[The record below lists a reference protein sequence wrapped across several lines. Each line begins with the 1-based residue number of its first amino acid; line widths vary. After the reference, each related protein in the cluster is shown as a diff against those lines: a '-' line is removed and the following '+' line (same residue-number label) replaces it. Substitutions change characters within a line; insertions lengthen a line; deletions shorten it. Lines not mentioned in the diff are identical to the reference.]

1 MFENKKIFIL
11 GMARS
16 GYESAKLLARHGCE
30 ILITDAKEQDQN
42 HINELN
48 ELGVKFILTD
58 KAEDLLDDTFDYVI
72 KNPGIK
78 IEHPVCLK
86 AEKLNIRVVSEVDV
100 AYSFLP
106 KVNIIAITGSNG
118 KTTTTTLVYEF
129 LKQANKNV
137 LLGGNIGYPVCSL
150 VEKAK
155 DNDILVLEISGHQL
169 HDCELFKTN
178 VSIMTNLSQ
187 VHIDHFGSYEN
198 YKANKAKVFNN
209 QTENDIAIYNIGNN
223 DVKEIVD
230 KLNRKRISFTAK
242 ENIKSDLYIKDKAI
256 YYKDELI
263 IHLNDIKLQGNH
275 NYENIM
281 CAIAATMEYGVTK
294 ENIFNVL
301 NRFNGVEH
309 RIEYVNTIN
318 GIDFYNDSKAT
329 NVESTQ
335 IALKAFSKPTIL
347 LLGGLDRGHS
357 FDGLT
362 EYMKNVKLVVCY
374 GQTKERIKE
383 YCNKINIPCT
393 IKDTLKDATIEAY
406 NNANNGYVVLLS
418 PACASWDQ
426 YDSFEVRG
434 KEFKDT
440 VNNLK

>member
-16 GYESAKLLARHGCE
+16 GYESAKLLAKHGCK
-30 ILITDAKEQDQN
+30 ILITDIKDQN
-42 HINELN
+42 QKHIEELN
-48 ELGVKFILTD
+48 NLGVKFILTN
-58 KAEDLLDDTFDYVI
+58 KPEDLLDDTFDYVI

-78 IEHPVCLK
+78 INHPICLK
-86 AEKLNIRVVSEVDV
+86 AEELNIKIVSEVDV

-106 KVNIIAITGSNG
+106 KVDIIAITGSNG

-129 LKQANKNV
+129 LKQANKKV

-150 VEKAK
+150 VEQAK
-155 DNDILVLEISGHQL
+155 DGDILVLEIAGHHL
-169 HDCELFKTN
+169 HDCEIFKAN
-178 VSIMTNLSQ
+178 ISIMANLSP
-187 VHIDHFGSYEN
+187 VHIDHFGSYDN
-198 YKANKAKVFNN
+198 YKANKAKIFNN
-209 QTENDIAIYNIGNN
+209 QTKNDIAIYNIGNS
-223 DVKEIVD
+223 DVTEIVN
-230 KLNRKRISFTAK
+230 KLNRRKISFTAK
-242 ENIKSDLYIKDKAI
+242 ENIESDLYIKDDAI
-256 YYKDELI
+256 FYKNELI
-263 IHLNDIKLQGNH
+263 IHLSDIKLQGNH

-294 ENIFNVL
+294 DDIYKVL

-309 RIEYVNTIN
+309 RIEYVNTIK

-335 IALKAFSKPTIL
+335 IALKTFNKPTIL

-362 EYMKNVKLVVCY
+362 EYMKNVKLVICY
-374 GQTKERIKE
+374 GQTKGRIKE
-383 YCNKINIPCT
+383 YCDKINIPCI
-393 IKDTLKDATIEAY
+393 IKENLKDATIEAY
-406 NNANNGYVVLLS
+406 NNAGNGYVILLS

-426 YDSFEVRG
+426 YDSFEIRG
-434 KEFKDT
+434 KEFKDIIKS
-440 VNNLK
+440 LD